1 MSLENG
7 TRLGSYEILAPIGA
21 SGMGE
26 VYRGRDH
33 KLERDVAIKV
43 LPEDLADDRGR
54 RERFERFEREARA
67 ASALNHPNI
76 ITIHDIGSHGS
87 SLYMVMELVS
97 GKTLRALFDE
107 GPVPPRM
114 LVRLARQ
121 LAGGTSESERRRNR
135 SPRLEAGEHD
145 GNRRRLYLD
154 PRFRSREA
162 RTCRPVRG

>member
-54 RERFERFEREARA
+54 RERFEREARA

-121 LAGGTSESERRRNR
+121 LAEGLAKANA
-135 SPRLEAGEHD
+135 AGIVHRDLKPENAMVTED
-145 GNRRRLYLD
+145 GYI
-154 PRFRSREA
+154 
-162 RTCRPVRG
+162 